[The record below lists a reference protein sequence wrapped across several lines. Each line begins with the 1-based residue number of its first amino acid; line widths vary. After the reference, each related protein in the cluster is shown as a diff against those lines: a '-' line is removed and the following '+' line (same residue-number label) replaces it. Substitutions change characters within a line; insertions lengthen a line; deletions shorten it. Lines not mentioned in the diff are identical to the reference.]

1 MIDYVKDTISL
12 NYEISTVPVFIQTS
26 LTYMYIEGIVHR
38 GLAYKSIDAQSFAEA
53 AHTTRL
59 RQKILNKMK
68 SLCVSK
74 SGRQVTLTVDDEVR
88 QALFEAC
95 TWSFEENERV
105 LNKTAKIVA
114 KIELKDLLLSD
125 EIFDG
130 DVSEK
135 RQSRSVPNSLVK
147 LIIMILGGGKPSREL
162 SVGLQKVSVNLSQ
175 LVRFIV

>member
-1 MIDYVKDTISL
+1 
-12 NYEISTVPVFIQTS
+12 
-26 LTYMYIEGIVHR
+26 
-38 GLAYKSIDAQSFAEA
+38 
-53 AHTTRL
+53 
-59 RQKILNKMK
+59 MK
-68 SLCVSK
+68 SLCVTK

-88 QALFEAC
+88 QALFETC

-105 LNKTAKIVA
+105 LNKTAKRVA